1 MSAKQTTAAI
11 NTALRKRFCA
21 PAWSLLFNVSDAT
34 GFNGSR
40 YADAI
45 AMSLW
50 PSRGLELH
58 GIEVKASRAD
68 WQRELSNPKKAEEIA
83 AYCDHWWL
91 VSNKLAAKE
100 DEIPPAWG
108 WIEFDDGKLTTRKQS
123 TKTEAKP
130 MTREF
135 LAALLRRA
143 GEADEALVKAAIEAE
158 REERERDFNKR
169 VEREVSH
176 KTYEH
181 KALRESVEKFEAAS
195 GVKIDDWGGEKIGG
209 AVKAVMAAGVLDT
222 YAGLFQI
229 AEDTANAAE
238 KIKAALAEAG
248 YETPE
253 RLDLAAFGRKRA

>member
-1 MSAKQTTAAI
+1 MSAKAITGAI
-11 NTALRKRFCA
+11 NTALRKRYCA

-45 AMSLW
+45 AMSVW

-58 GIEVKASRAD
+58 GFEVKASRAD
-68 WQRELSNPKKAEEIA
+68 WQKELATPRKAEEIA

-91 VSNKLAAKE
+91 VSNKLVAKE

-123 TKTEAKP
+123 VKTEAKP
-130 MTREF
+130 MTRAF

-143 GEADEALVKAAIEAE
+143 GEADEALVQAAIEAE
-158 REERERDFNKR
+158 KAERDKKFAAR
-169 VEREVSH
+169 VEREVSN
-176 KTYEH
+176 KTYEY
-181 KALRESVEKFEAAS
+181 KSLRESVEKFEAAS

-209 AVKAVMAAGVLDT
+209 AVKAVLAAGVLDT
-222 YAGLFQI
+222 YGGIFQV
-229 AEDTANAAE
+229 AENTAKVAQR
-238 KIKAALAEAG
+238 IFDALAEAG
-248 YETPE
+248 YEKPE
-253 RLDLAAFGRKRA
+253 RLDLAALARKRA